1 MASHYRKSL
10 PTADAALA
18 SDIFDRFCTASTMK
32 TILGHF
38 RHLCEILRIKP
49 TNFPQFYPK
58 LRTML
63 CSWKAKAL
71 WNKFDKKASHK
82 CYNRGKACMNTRVL
96 IIGSGPCGLR
106 AAIEAQL
113 LGAKVVVIEKRDRL
127 SRHNVLHL
135 WPFVIQDLKSLGA
148 KKFFGKFCAGAIDHI
163 SIRQLQ
169 CILLKVS
176 LILGVEI
183 HEGVSFESLSPPPDN
198 DEKIGWRAI
207 FSPENHPV
215 SQYEFDVLIGAD
227 GKRNT
232 LEGFKRKE
240 FRGRLAIAITANF
253 INKHTEA
260 EARVEEISGVA
271 FIFNQKFF
279 KDLYHET
286 GIDLENIVY
295 YKDETHYF
303 VMTAKKHSLIDK
315 GVILNDYADVAKL
328 LALENINKEALT
340 EYARE
345 AANFST
351 HYSLPQL
358 EFALNHY
365 GQPDVAMFDFTSM
378 YAAENSSHVM
388 QRNGHKLLTTLVG
401 DSLLEPFWPTGSGCA
416 RGFLSS
422 MDACW
427 AIRHWGAPDS
437 NPLDVLAERESIYH
451 ILGQTTPENLQ
462 RNIAGYTLDP
472 YTRYPNLN
480 THAVVPVQVVNLFD
494 CDDKTVVEKFLKAPR
509 QAPNPI
515 QDVPKKRRRKESQ
528 VHQDTLLVWLKTQLD
543 TYDSISVDDFAK
555 SFKNG
560 LALCAIIHRYR
571 PDLVDFF
578 SLSSTDSAK
587 NNQLAFDILEH
598 EFGIPPIM
606 SGTEM
611 EQCDVPDVLA
621 MLSYLSQVYDT
632 FRREIPHIKHPKLEE
647 SDHGPSPIAS
657 RFRFPITKNNMFLP
671 YSKLAVQTKPN
682 TLSRK
687 RSGVNNI
694 SAIDKSTAS
703 LQRRYRKRRTNI
715 NNGSLVQIKK
725 KLNLRM
731 HQVFKKEPEPDELL
745 DNDNHEEFKERAR
758 ELERKLFPSPRDSR
772 VQREASPRYKMEE
785 DISVRAKEIEAKLKG
800 GLASDKKPKDLYRA
814 IGKID
819 KSDWN
824 VKEIERK
831 IEENKAY
838 VKHDKN
844 GTEKV
849 PKWSRPQYDDKVSAI
864 KKKLHVKGYENDD
877 NNKKY
882 LEIDKNLNKL
892 NRKIKDGN
900 ILDQGQRGAN
910 KVSAMAAH
918 LATINKQPENTHLQR
933 SGTKNTVILPQRG
946 SETCHFCKSRVYLM
960 ERLSAEGRFFHRG
973 CFRCEYCQT
982 TLRLGTYMF
991 DREGKY
997 NNRFYC
1003 SQHFGLPGTQQTRS
1017 RRKYEQNKTEP
1028 DMGIKPI
1035 ILDKTPE
1042 KIKASMESLDRGETP
1057 ERVEF
1062 ENLDLEED
1070 LAHSEMDED
1079 EWTDRNFGASA
1090 NEMLSSDEL
1099 SEFSDS
1105 DSDEIPN
1112 PDINTQNKEQKL
1124 LTSTENDNLSNNNI
1138 EDDGLSSQ
1146 NESDESQDRFS
1157 YKEFDSGDDESD
1169 TATEGEEEVKAREMR
1184 KQEVCLRIP
1193 DISVATTDTGSETEV
1208 ATDYYSSSS
1217 GNNSATEISTD
1228 SEFERDD
1235 KTPTRHSIPN
1245 IIVSESVHLKRI
1257 SVEEAKVDPLVPENP
1272 KIAEIV
1278 NRVSQNRPNFTP
1290 FAKPGYE
1297 LNRTQST
1304 EGIATKR
1311 SLELKKLY
1319 LLAGN
1324 DNGLAVKKSGS
1335 TATLDTKFKSF
1346 VDHISE
1352 HQKMLNP
1359 APVPSLVMQAFLQ
1372 NASPII
1378 NKSEKKSKEL
1388 PDSADVFQH
1397 VCQINSD
1404 KTNNDNEMNHN
1415 NKDTIVNNV
1424 KSSHDNDNNEARPR
1438 SPAHETSIIVPE
1450 FHRISDVKK
1459 MDTDSLSTNTS
1470 SSSSDDD
1477 KDDQKEVRNAVNE
1490 NETPYKENHSL
1501 PKLEIHNSRGELM
1514 DDLVDLTPLQP
1525 KDQQEPSKIECKPI
1539 YAENGFNKIITVPSP
1554 MKNKNAW
1561 NGEVLKHVSTTA
1573 DLCGTNSMTVNPN
1586 HNDISASPPLESL
1599 LCVGANKLS
1608 GGNVDDDDEDHTFGA
1623 HTETELSDWARDDDV
1638 GVSEAWDEFVPVP
1651 IQSVTYRKHQRPN
1664 SKRKPRN
1671 LPKIKPA
1678 ENTDE
1683 YGHVCGKIDSD
1694 HIEFMDTISDSDGD
1708 HVAALNQ
1715 TLLQNTGYVEFVSNP
1730 QTDDELKTPVIE
1742 TMNAFYGGRMVLDK
1756 EDYDTTTT
1764 SDAVTVMDVKNDNE
1778 DTLTHVAA
1786 DTNKTYQ
1793 EYVHRLQEKITP
1805 FNNIRDSIDIRKTK
1819 KPLFDKAAGSYPV
1832 VANETAKEHYSEP
1845 IEQNSTTYKIQQIT
1859 KERMKEK
1866 NLVHDMVMSK
1876 IPGKSPNER
1885 KQRRNRSSPFS
1896 QEPAAVDHFEFTKP
1910 LPVYQ
1915 CASEL
1920 KARPVSLF
1928 IPTKSPKSEQKPANN
1943 GANKPIL
1950 CSEAFSLP
1958 DIRRAL
1964 FEEKGPALSV
1974 AEILKSTEEIR
1985 ENARARARLKSDSEL
2000 GISPEDKIRQL
2011 REKLERRRA
2020 VKSECDGL
2028 STLTKSRSC
2037 QSIDDY
2043 NLDLPMCETPKRI
2056 DQRKDDRPERKRS
2069 ITQAVMAAI
2078 FQKKTQSPNKNRS
2091 SSSQQTS
2098 PSRFK
2103 FLMSG
2108 KSKEKSQSADNIV
2121 SLIGD
2126 HDKKMIS
2133 AIGDKPVQYKSN
2145 SESEIR
2151 RRLIDSLAPPV
2162 PPLPTCYSI
2171 DNQKSLETIITDDE
2185 PKNGIFDNDPSMM
2198 SADSRM
2204 TKSEMKI
2211 ARQSQRKRLRIAQE
2225 VQRKLEELD
2234 VKLKMLEAEGVEVE
2248 KRLRGEGNE
2257 ENEDEPSLL
2266 HTYCE
2271 LMSEVNRLRRE
2282 ERELGLQAQ
2291 ELELEDNL
2299 ARRDNV
2305 NSSEFGYNF
2314 NYLASI
2320 QHTNHAI
2327 SITNYTLILLTFFPL
2342 YVFIIT
2348 WYLVFPNLFT

>member
-1 MASHYRKSL
+1 MALHYRKTL
-10 PTADAALA
+10 PSADAALA
-18 SDIFDRFCTASTMK
+18 SEVFDRFCTASTMK

-38 RHLCEILRIKP
+38 RHLCEILCIKP

-58 LRTML
+58 LKSML

-82 CYNRGKACMNTRVL
+82 CYNRGKTCMNTRVL

-113 LGAKVVVIEKRDRL
+113 LGAKVVVVEKRDRL
-127 SRHNVLHL
+127 SRNNVLHL
-135 WPFVIQDLKSLGA
+135 WPFVIQDLKLLGA

-183 HEGVSFESLSPPPDN
+183 HEGVSFDSLSPPPDN

-207 FSPENHPV
+207 FSPSNHPV

-279 KDLYHET
+279 KDLYRET

-340 EYARE
+340 EYAKE

-351 HYSLPQL
+351 NYSLPQL
-358 EFALNHY
+358 EFAVNHY

-378 YAAENSSHVM
+378 YAAENASHVI
-388 QRNGHKLLTTLVG
+388 QRNGHKLLTALVG

-422 MDACW
+422 MDTCW
-427 AIRHWGAPDS
+427 AIRHWGSPDS

-462 RNIAGYTLDP
+462 KNIAGYTVDP
-472 YTRYPNLN
+472 HTRYPNLN
-480 THAVVPVQVVNLFD
+480 THAVLPVQVVHLFD
-494 CDDKTVVEKFLKAPR
+494 CDDKTVVEKHLKAPR
-509 QAPNPI
+509 QTITPV

-528 VHQDTLLVWLKTQLD
+528 VNQETLHHWLKTQVEP
-543 TYDSISVDDFAK
+543 YDSISVEDFAK

-578 SLSSTDSAK
+578 SLSSSDVAK

-606 SGTEM
+606 SGIEM
-611 EQCDVPDVLA
+611 EQCDVPDILA

-632 FRREIPHIKHPKLEE
+632 FRREIPHINHPKLED
-647 SDHGPSPIAS
+647 SDHGPTPAES
-657 RFRFPITKNNMFLP
+657 RFRIHVARNNIFTP
-671 YSKLAVQTKPN
+671 YSKPSTLVKPISQ
-682 TLSRK
+682 SRK
-687 RSGVNNI
+687 RSGINNI
-694 SAIDKSTAS
+694 STIDKSTS
-703 LQRRYRKRRTNI
+703 SMQRRNRKRRTNI
-715 NNGSLVQIKK
+715 NNGSLAQIKK
-725 KLNLRM
+725 RLHLRM
-731 HQVFKKEPEPDELL
+731 QQIYIREPGEDEFLE
-745 DNDNHEEFKERAR
+745 NNHEEFKERAR
-758 ELERKLFPSPRDSR
+758 ELEKKLFPSPRDSR
-772 VQREASPRYKMEE
+772 VQEDCSSPRYKMEE

-800 GLASDKKPKDLYRA
+800 GPAPDKKPKDLMRA

-831 IEENKAY
+831 IEESKVHA
-838 VKHDKN
+838 KHIKN

-849 PKWSRPQYDDKVSAI
+849 PKWSRPQFDDKVSAI
-864 KKKLHVKGYENDD
+864 KKKLHVKGYQDGINND
-877 NNKKY
+877 KKFF
-882 LEIDKNLNKL
+882 EIDDNLNKL

-900 ILDQGQRGAN
+900 ILDQGLRGAN

-918 LATINKQPENTHLQR
+918 LATINKQPEQPLLQR
-933 SGTKNTVILPQRG
+933 SGTKNTVIIPQGG

-973 CFRCEYCQT
+973 CFRCEYCHT
-982 TLRLGTYMF
+982 TLRLGNYMY

-997 NNRFYC
+997 DNRFYC
-1003 SQHFGLPGTQQTRS
+1003 SQHFGMPGTQQMRS
-1017 RRKYEQNKTEP
+1017 RRKLEQKTEP
-1028 DMGIKPI
+1028 DLGIKPI
-1035 ILDKTPE
+1035 VLAKTPD

-1070 LAHSEMDED
+1070 LVLSEMDED

-1105 DSDEIPN
+1105 ESDEN
-1112 PDINTQNKEQKL
+1112 QNVELNDDNQEQKL
-1124 LTSTENDNLSNNNI
+1124 LPININNDNVCSINI

-1169 TATEGEEEVKAREMR
+1169 TATEGEEEIKAREIR

-1193 DISVATTDTGSETEV
+1193 NISSATTDTGSDTEV
-1208 ATDYYSSSS
+1208 ATDFYSSSS
-1217 GNNSATEISTD
+1217 GSSNSATEISTD

-1235 KTPTRHSIPN
+1235 RTPTKHSIPN
-1245 IIVSESVHLKRI
+1245 IIVSESIQSKHK
-1257 SVEEAKVDPLVPENP
+1257 VEETKVDPLVPENP

-1278 NRVSQNRPNFTP
+1278 NRAAQNRSNFVP
-1290 FAKPGYE
+1290 FSNPGYE

-1324 DNGLAVKKSGS
+1324 GNGLAVKKSGS
-1335 TATLDTKFKSF
+1335 SVTLDTKFKSF
-1346 VDHISE
+1346 VDQISE
-1352 HQKMLNP
+1352 CQKKLNP
-1359 APVPSLVMQAFLQ
+1359 APVPSPTMQALLQ
-1372 NASPII
+1372 NVSPVV
-1378 NKSEKKSKEL
+1378 NKNEKKSKEL
-1388 PDSADVFQH
+1388 SETNEFKH
-1397 VCQINSD
+1397 VCLKHSE
-1404 KTNNDNEMNHN
+1404 KNNDSNEKNETNHN
-1415 NKDTIVNNV
+1415 VIEIINTQYQEQ
-1424 KSSHDNDNNEARPR
+1424 DNESRPR

-1450 FHRISDVKK
+1450 FHRSQIENKIES
-1459 MDTDSLSTNTS
+1459 DSLSTDASTDTENDLIIPDI
-1470 SSSSDDD
+1470 SSDD
-1477 KDDQKEVRNAVNE
+1477 KDI
-1490 NETPYKENHSL
+1490 PIENHSL

-1514 DDLVDLTPLQP
+1514 NDTEQKEQIIESECIP
-1525 KDQQEPSKIECKPI
+1525 KYSD
-1539 YAENGFNKIITVPSP
+1539 NGFNKIITVPSP
-1554 MKNKNAW
+1554 VKDKNVR
-1561 NGEVLKHVSTTA
+1561 NGEILKHVSTTA
-1573 DLCGTNSMTVNPN
+1573 DLFMNNVLKPNNSEIVLPESYA
-1586 HNDISASPPLESL
+1586 HASDY
-1599 LCVGANKLS
+1599 N
-1608 GGNVDDDDEDHTFGA
+1608 NDEDHTIEGQ
-1623 HTETELSDWARDDDV
+1623 TETELSDWARDDDV
-1638 GVSEAWDEFVPVP
+1638 GVSEAWDDFVHVP
-1651 IQSVTYRKHQRPN
+1651 IKSLTYRKHQRPK

-1671 LPKIKPA
+1671 SPKKRPN
-1678 ENTDE
+1678 ENLDE

-1694 HIEFMDTISDSDGD
+1694 NIEFMDTISDNDTNE

-1715 TLLQNTGYVEFVSNP
+1715 TLLHNTGYMEFVTNP
-1730 QTDDELKTPVIE
+1730 QMDDELKTPVVE
-1742 TMNAFYGGRMVLDK
+1742 TLNTIYNMSADK
-1756 EDYDTTTT
+1756 DDNDTTTT
-1764 SDAVTVMDVKNDNE
+1764 SDLVTVMDLNE
-1778 DTLTHVAA
+1778 INSIDEDALTPIAYE
-1786 DTNKTYQ
+1786 DTNKTY
-1793 EYVHRLQEKITP
+1793 ENYVKRLQEKITP
-1805 FNNIRDSIDIRKTK
+1805 FNSIRDSIDVRKMK
-1819 KPLFDKAAGSYPV
+1819 KNSKGEKLDENNLKEQ
-1832 VANETAKEHYSEP
+1832 NEQ
-1845 IEQNSTTYKIQQIT
+1845 EQNSTTYKLQQIT

-1876 IPGKSPNER
+1876 MTSER
-1885 KQRRNRSSPFS
+1885 KPRRNRSSPFS
-1896 QEPAAVDHFEFTKP
+1896 PEFHTENFEFAKP
-1910 LPVYQ
+1910 FPIDQ
-1915 CASEL
+1915 CNADL
-1920 KARPVSLF
+1920 KIRPTSLL
-1928 IPTKSPKSEQKPANN
+1928 IPIKSPLSERKMCATNQIP
-1943 GANKPIL
+1943 

-1964 FEEKGPALSV
+1964 FDEKTPTSSI

-2020 VKSECDGL
+2020 VKSNCDGL
-2028 STLTKSRSC
+2028 SLLTKSKSC
-2037 QSIDDY
+2037 QSIDEFD
-2043 NLDLPMCETPKRI
+2043 LDTVLCDTPKRNEQNI
-2056 DQRKDDRPERKRS
+2056 MNDRPERKRS
-2069 ITQAVMAAI
+2069 ITQTVMAAI
-2078 FQKKTQSPNKNRS
+2078 FQKKTPSPNKIRS
-2091 SSSQQTS
+2091 PSSHQTS

-2103 FLMSG
+2103 FLISG
-2108 KSKEKSQSADNIV
+2108 KTKEKSQSADNV
-2121 SLIGD
+2121 STFIGD
-2126 HDKKMIS
+2126 YDKKLS
-2133 AIGDKPVQYKSN
+2133 LTAGDKPVQFKSN

-2151 RRLIDSLAPPV
+2151 RRLIDSLAPPI
-2162 PPLPTCYSI
+2162 PPLPSCYDI
-2171 DNQKSLETIITDDE
+2171 DNLQLLETVVTVDESKKNKVDDDS
-2185 PKNGIFDNDPSMM
+2185 IQ
-2198 SADSRM
+2198 SADGRM
-2204 TKSEMKI
+2204 SKSEIKI

-2234 VKLKMLEAEGVEVE
+2234 VKLKTLEAEGVEVE
-2248 KRLRGEGNE
+2248 KKLRGEGSE
-2257 ENEDEPSLL
+2257 KNEDEPSLL

-2291 ELELEDNL
+2291 ELEMEDNL
-2299 ARRDNV
+2299 ARCETISAN
-2305 NSSEFGYNF
+2305 EFGSDF
-2314 NYLASI
+2314 NCLASI
-2320 QHTNHAI
+2320 HRTNHI
-2327 SITNYTLILLTFFPL
+2327 LTKLFPIYVLI
-2342 YVFIIT
+2342 VF
-2348 WYLVFPNLFT
+2348 YYFNLFTS

>member
-1 MASHYRKSL
+1 MASHYRKTL
-10 PTADAALA
+10 PSADAALA
-18 SDIFDRFCTASTMK
+18 SDVFDRFCTATTMK

-58 LRTML
+58 LKAML

-127 SRHNVLHL
+127 SRNNVLHL
-135 WPFVIQDLKSLGA
+135 WPFVIQDLKGLGA

-183 HEGVSFESLSPPPDN
+183 HEGVSFDSISPPPEN
-198 DEKIGWRAI
+198 DEKIGWRAN

-279 KDLYHET
+279 KDLYRDT

-340 EYARE
+340 EYAKE

-351 HYSLPQL
+351 NYSLPQL
-358 EFALNHY
+358 EFAVNHY

-378 YAAENSSHVM
+378 YAAENASHVI
-388 QRNGHKLLTTLVG
+388 QRNGHKLLITLVG

-427 AIRHWGAPDS
+427 TIRQWGSPES
-437 NPLDVLAERESIYH
+437 NPLDVLAERESVYH

-462 RNIAGYTLDP
+462 KNIASYTVDP
-472 YTRYPNLN
+472 HTRYPNLN
-480 THAVVPVQVVNLFD
+480 THAVLPVQVVHLFN
-494 CDDKTVVEKFLKAPR
+494 CDDKTVVDKLLKAPR
-509 QAPNPI
+509 QAITPV

-528 VHQDTLLVWLKTQLD
+528 VHQETLHTWLKTQVEP
-543 TYDSISVDDFAK
+543 YDSISVEDLAK

-560 LALCAIIHRYR
+560 LALCAIIHKYR

-578 SLSSTDSAK
+578 SLSPSDVAK

-606 SGTEM
+606 SGIEM
-611 EQCDVPDVLA
+611 EQCDIPDILA

-632 FRREIPHIKHPKLEE
+632 FRREIPHIKHPKLED
-647 SDHGPSPIAS
+647 SDHGPTPIEN
-657 RFRFPITKNNMFLP
+657 RFRMHVAKNNNFAP
-671 YSKLAVQTKPN
+671 YSKVTALVKPISQ
-682 TLSRK
+682 SRK
-687 RSGVNNI
+687 RTSVNNT
-694 SAIDKSTAS
+694 SNIDKSTS
-703 LQRRYRKRRTNI
+703 SMQRRNRKRRTNV
-715 NNGSLVQIKK
+715 NNGSL
-725 KLNLRM
+725 
-731 HQVFKKEPEPDELL
+731 
-745 DNDNHEEFKERAR
+745 
-758 ELERKLFPSPRDSR
+758 PRDTRLHLDS
-772 VQREASPRYKMEE
+772 SPRYKMEE

-800 GLASDKKPKDLYRA
+800 GPAPDKKPKDLLRA

-831 IEENKAY
+831 IEESKSQC
-838 VKHDKN
+838 KHIKN

-849 PKWSRPQYDDKVSAI
+849 PKWSRPQFDDKVSAI
-864 KKKLHVKGYENDD
+864 KKKLHVKGYYDNENDD
-877 NNKKY
+877 KKY
-882 LEIDKNLNKL
+882 HAIDDNLNKL

-918 LATINKQPENTHLQR
+918 LATINKQPEQPLLQR
-933 SGTKNTVILPQRG
+933 SGAKNTVIIPQGG
-946 SETCHFCKSRVYLM
+946 SEICHFCKNRVYLM

-973 CFRCEYCQT
+973 CFRCEYCLT
-982 TLRLGTYMF
+982 TLRLGSYMY

-997 NNRFYC
+997 DNRFYC
-1003 SQHFGLPGTQQTRS
+1003 SQHFGMPGTQQMRA
-1017 RRKYEQNKTEP
+1017 RRKLEQKTEP
-1028 DMGIKPI
+1028 DLIKPI
-1035 ILDKTPE
+1035 VLNKTPE
-1042 KIKASMESLDRGETP
+1042 KTKVSMESLDRGETP

-1062 ENLDLEED
+1062 ENLELEED
-1070 LAHSEMDED
+1070 LALSEMDED

-1105 DSDEIPN
+1105 ESDENPN
-1112 PDINTQNKEQKL
+1112 PELNADNQEQKL
-1124 LTSTENDNLSNNNI
+1124 LPININNDNLSIINV
-1138 EDDGLSSQ
+1138 EEDGLSSQ

-1169 TATEGEEEVKAREMR
+1169 TATEGEEEIKAREIR
-1184 KQEVCLRIP
+1184 KQEVCLHIP
-1193 DISVATTDTGSETEV
+1193 HLSTATTDSGSDTEI
-1208 ATDYYSSSS
+1208 ATDYYSTSSD
-1217 GNNSATEISTD
+1217 NNAATEISTD

-1235 KTPTRHSIPN
+1235 KTPTKHNIPN
-1245 IIVSESVHLKRI
+1245 IIVSESIQSKRNI
-1257 SVEEAKVDPLVPENP
+1257 EETKVDPLVPENP

-1278 NRVSQNRPNFTP
+1278 NRAQNRPNFIP
-1290 FAKPGYE
+1290 FSKPGYE

-1324 DNGLAVKKSGS
+1324 DNGITVKKSGS
-1335 TATLDTKFKSF
+1335 SVTLDTKFKSF
-1346 VDHISE
+1346 VDQISE
-1352 HQKMLNP
+1352 YQKKLNLT
-1359 APVPSLVMQAFLQ
+1359 PVPSPTIQALQ
-1372 NASPII
+1372 NTTPIV
-1378 NKSEKKSKEL
+1378 NKNEKKSKEL
-1388 PDSADVFQH
+1388 SETKEFQH
-1397 VCQINSD
+1397 ICFKHSE
-1404 KTNNDNEMNHN
+1404 KTNNCNENNETNHKMIEPSSTTQNEENDNE
-1415 NKDTIVNNV
+1415 
-1424 KSSHDNDNNEARPR
+1424 SRPR

-1450 FHRISDVKK
+1450 FHHSQSENKLES
-1459 MDTDSLSTNTS
+1459 DSLSTDTS
-1470 SSSSDDD
+1470 IDTENDLEIPDILSD
-1477 KDDQKEVRNAVNE
+1477 E
-1490 NETPYKENHSL
+1490 NDTPIENHNL

-1514 DDLVDLTPLQP
+1514 NDL
-1525 KDQQEPSKIECKPI
+1525 DQQKEQSIDSESVQKFSD
-1539 YAENGFNKIITVPSP
+1539 NGFNKIITVPSP
-1554 MKNKNAW
+1554 MKDKNVR
-1561 NGEVLKHVSTTA
+1561 NGEILKHVSTTA
-1573 DLCGTNSMTVNPN
+1573 DLFINGISKMNNSEIVNRE
-1586 HNDISASPPLESL
+1586 SANADLGSDY
-1599 LCVGANKLS
+1599 N
-1608 GGNVDDDDEDHTFGA
+1608 NDEDYTIGGQ
-1623 HTETELSDWARDDDV
+1623 TETELSDWARDDDV
-1638 GVSEAWDEFVPVP
+1638 GVSEAWEDFAPVP
-1651 IQSVTYRKHQRPN
+1651 IKNLTYRKHQRPKSKHKSRN
-1664 SKRKPRN
+1664 SPKKKPN
-1671 LPKIKPA
+1671 
-1678 ENTDE
+1678 EDFDE
-1683 YGHVCGKIDSD
+1683 YGHICGKIDSEN
-1694 HIEFMDTISDSDGD
+1694 IEFMDTISDNDTNE

-1715 TLLQNTGYVEFVSNP
+1715 TLLHNTGYVEFVSNP
-1730 QTDDELKTPVIE
+1730 QMDDELKTPVVE
-1742 TMNAFYGGRMVLDK
+1742 TLNNIYNIPADK
-1756 EDYDTTTT
+1756 DDNDTTTT
-1764 SDAVTVMDVKNDNE
+1764 SDLVTVMDLKNDSISA
-1778 DTLTHVAA
+1778 DDDILTPIA
-1786 DTNKTYQ
+1786 DVGTNKTYY
-1793 EYVHRLQEKITP
+1793 EYVKRLQEKITP
-1805 FNNIRDSIDIRKTK
+1805 FNNIRDSIDVRKMKKTSKGEKLDINDTK
-1819 KPLFDKAAGSYPV
+1819 EKK
-1832 VANETAKEHYSEP
+1832 
-1845 IEQNSTTYKIQQIT
+1845 EQNSTVYKLQQIT
-1859 KERMKEK
+1859 QERMKEK
-1866 NLVHDMVMSK
+1866 NLIHDMVMSK
-1876 IPGKSPNER
+1876 ITSKSPNER

-1896 QEPAAVDHFEFTKP
+1896 PESNPEQFEFKKP
-1910 LPVYQ
+1910 IPILQ
-1915 CASEL
+1915 CNSDI
-1920 KARPVSLF
+1920 KVRPSSLL
-1928 IPTKSPKSEQKPANN
+1928 ITLKSPLSERKINSSN
-1943 GANKPIL
+1943 MIS

-1964 FEEKGPALSV
+1964 FDEKPPTSSI
-1974 AEILKSTEEIR
+1974 AEVLKSTEEIR
-1985 ENARARARLKSDSEL
+1985 ESARARARLKSDSEL
-2000 GISPEDKIRQL
+2000 GMSPEDKIRQL
-2011 REKLERRRA
+2011 KEKLERRRA

-2028 STLTKSRSC
+2028 SLLTKSKSC
-2037 QSIDDY
+2037 QSIDEF
-2043 NLDLPMCETPKRI
+2043 DLNI
-2056 DQRKDDRPERKRS
+2056 DLCDTSKTHVQIKNERSERKRS
-2069 ITQAVMAAI
+2069 ITQTVMAAI
-2078 FQKKTQSPNKNRS
+2078 FQKKTPSPNKICSPS
-2091 SSSQQTS
+2091 SHQIS

-2103 FLMSG
+2103 FLISS
-2108 KSKEKSQSADNIV
+2108 KTKEKSQ
-2121 SLIGD
+2121 
-2126 HDKKMIS
+2126 DKKLIP
-2133 AIGDKPVQYKSN
+2133 AVGDKPVQYKSN

-2151 RRLIDSLAPPV
+2151 RRLIDSLAPPI
-2162 PPLPTCYSI
+2162 PPLPSSYNIDNLQSSETVHTDGSQKYKIDDDYSI
-2171 DNQKSLETIITDDE
+2171 Q
-2185 PKNGIFDNDPSMM
+2185 
-2198 SADSRM
+2198 SADSKM
-2204 TKSEMKI
+2204 SKSEIKI
-2211 ARQSQRKRLRIAQE
+2211 ARQSQRKRLRMAQE
-2225 VQRKLEELD
+2225 IQRKLEELD
-2234 VKLKMLEAEGVEVE
+2234 VKLKILEAEGVEVE
-2248 KRLRGEGNE
+2248 KKLRGEGDE

-2266 HTYCE
+2266 HAYCE

-2291 ELELEDNL
+2291 ELEIEDNL
-2299 ARRDNV
+2299 ARGETINT
-2305 NSSEFGYNF
+2305 NEFGSDF
-2314 NYLASI
+2314 NCLASI
-2320 QHTNHAI
+2320 HRTNHI
-2327 SITNYTLILLTFFPL
+2327 LTKLFPVYVLIVFYYFTFPK
-2342 YVFIIT
+2342 
-2348 WYLVFPNLFT
+2348 LFNI